1 METYKKPHSPLTAPP
16 APTAPTAPI
25 MPRHAGEWKAILTEL
40 GITPSRRM
48 GQNFLVDAQVLADI
62 VETAGVSAG
71 ETVVEVG
78 PGLGALTAALAVAV
92 GPTGQVV
99 AVELDKR
106 LAAYLPGRFADVPQ
120 VRIVAADILRTSPAD
135 LTGGTPYVVVA
146 NLPYQITSA
155 AFRFFLED
163 PHPPGRMTTLVQREV
178 AERIAAAPP
187 EMSVLAVSVQFFGVP
202 TIIRTVPPEAFMP
215 RPAVVSAVMTIER
228 HAPPLP
234 RTRWR
239 GFFALVQAGFGAKR
253 KQIHNSLS
261 ERLRLP
267 RDTVGDVLTAVG
279 LDGARRAQTLA
290 LAEWIALDAAFA
302 AAGVPLDAAMGRRV
316 GGVEGIENAQRDDAD
331 ADG

>member
-1 METYKKPHSPLTAPP
+1 METHEKPHSIQTAPNV
-16 APTAPTAPI
+16 PTAPI
-25 MPRHAGEWKAILTEL
+25 MPRHVGEWKAILAEL

-48 GQNFLVDAQVLADI
+48 GQNFLVDAQALADI
-62 VETAGVSAG
+62 VATADVGAG

-92 GPTGQVV
+92 GQAGQVV

-106 LAAYLPGRFADVPQ
+106 LAAYLPGRFAGVPQ
-120 VRIVAADILRTSPAD
+120 VRIVPADILRTSPAD
-135 LTGGTPYVVVA
+135 LTGGLPYVVVA

-202 TIIRTVPPEAFMP
+202 TIVRTVPPEAFMP
-215 RPAVVSAVMTIER
+215 RPAVVSAVMVVER
-228 HAPPLP
+228 HEPPLP
-234 RTRWR
+234 RARWR

-267 RDTVGDVLTAVG
+267 RDTVGDVLTAAG
-279 LDGARRAQTLA
+279 LDGARRAQTLS
-290 LAEWIALDAAFA
+290 LAEWLTLNAAFA

-316 GGVEGIENAQRDDAD
+316 GDDTD